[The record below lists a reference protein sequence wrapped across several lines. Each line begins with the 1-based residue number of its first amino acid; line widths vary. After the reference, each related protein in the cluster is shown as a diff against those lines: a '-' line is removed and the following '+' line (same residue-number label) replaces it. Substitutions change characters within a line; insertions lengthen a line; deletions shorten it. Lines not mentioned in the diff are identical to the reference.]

1 LCFVLFKSFFD
12 ANTARE
18 FLQNSSNFKESE
30 KNNFTAKW
38 FKNEDEKDFSDS
50 FKSKIQLIVQ
60 KYNENNLKQMQQSM
74 NNNNNML
81 NAQQPNKY
89 SFYPQN
95 WQQNQ
100 MNMMNQQ
107 SNMLTNDQN
116 MGYGGNHN
124 MNMNNN
130 NNSNKS
136 KNSNMQQYNG
146 IYGNMMGSGN
156 LGGNNQNFNVSLA
169 NGRKNS
175 SNSTADEDRKNQ
187 QQQNGKFTCRFEM
200 QIENDKEFQVAR
212 RLIGAKVNFF
222 LFFSNFFSEI
232 FRSVKNRI
240 LNFLYFYFNCN

>member
-18 FLQNSSNFKESE
+18 FLQNSSNFKDSE

-60 KYNENNLKQMQQSM
+60 KYNENNLKQIQQSM

-89 SFYPQN
+89 NFYPQN

-100 MNMMNQQ
+100 INM
-107 SNMLTNDQN
+107 SNMLMNDQN

-130 NNSNKS
+130 NSNKS
-136 KNSNMQQYNG
+136 KNSNVQQYNG

-156 LGGNNQNFNVSLA
+156 LGANNQNFNVSLA

-212 RLIGAKVNFF
+212 RLIGAKVNFY
-222 LFFSNFFSEI
+222 LKFS
-232 FRSVKNRI
+232 
-240 LNFLYFYFNCN
+240 